1 MQPEERSQDPNAG
14 RAFAP
19 LAGMRVLDF
28 SQNVAGPYATQIL
41 GDMGADVIKVEPPG
55 GDAARTWGPPWVGED
70 SPVFQ
75 VANRNKRAVVLNLR
89 RDEDRERAQQL
100 AGEADVV
107 VEAFRRGVAE
117 RLGIGYET
125 VRAAN
130 PGVVYVSVTSH
141 GPTGPLRDDPGY
153 DSLFQARSGL
163 VSVTGEPEGNPVRV
177 GSSIVDLGTGVWVAT
192 GVLGALMERERT
204 GRGTHVTAALLDT
217 ALALMSYH
225 LTGCLATGEEPPR
238 MGTGIAMIAPSE
250 AFPCADGRSVMIA
263 GGNNA
268 AFARLCTALE
278 LDDLGAQ
285 PEYAQNAG
293 RVANREYLAE
303 VISERTRQLS
313 ADALLALLRA
323 HGVPAAPIH
332 SVASAVKDPQAIAS
346 GMLRRA
352 DHPHVAG
359 YVDVPSPLRWDG
371 QRATLRRFPPRL
383 GEHQGDVLEGDRG
396 WPEDERA
403 PADGKAVRTAA
414 RRPESAGPAQADPA
428 DSLACDA
435 VRQLL
440 AVAAAL
446 GTRDPGLLR
455 GSLADAA
462 SRCSPSQVDELLLM
476 SCFVTGFPAGLAA
489 FAAWA
494 ELRPSGARGRAE
506 GNGERG
512 DGTAAERGEKACR
525 AVYGSGYPRLMDHLS
540 DLHPD
545 LPGTVVEYG
554 YGAMMSRP
562 GLPLR
567 TRELCLVAMLVTWRA
582 EPQLRAHLRGA
593 LETGASVQDV
603 EAAVQA
609 GCATARSAGPGGEE
623 AATSALRT
631 WESLVQGNRERAR
644 C

>member
-1 MQPEERSQDPNAG
+1 MQPEERSQDPSAG
-14 RAFAP
+14 PAFAP

-313 ADALLALLRA
+313 AEALLALLRA

-346 GMLRRA
+346 GMLRKA

-403 PADGKAVRTAA
+403 SADGKAARTAA
-414 RRPESAGPAQADPA
+414 QP
-428 DSLACDA
+428 
-435 VRQLL
+435 LL

-446 GTRDPGLLR
+446 GTRDPRLVR

-462 SRCSPSQVDELLLM
+462 SRCNPPEVNELLLM

-494 ELRPSGARGRAE
+494 ELRPSGAAGRAE
-506 GNGERG
+506 GDGEAG
-512 DGTAAERGEKACR
+512 GSTATERGEQACR
-525 AVYGSGYPRLMDHLS
+525 AVYGSGYPRLMRHLS

-545 LPGTVVEYG
+545 LPRTVVEYG

-631 WESLVQGNRERAR
+631 WESLAQGHGERAR

>member
-1 MQPEERSQDPNAG
+1 MQPEERSQDPSAG
-14 RAFAP
+14 PAFAP

-130 PGVVYVSVTSH
+130 PGVVYASVTSH

-359 YVDVPSPLRWDG
+359 YVDVPSPLRWNG

-396 WPEDERA
+396 WPKDEGA
-403 PADGKAVRTAA
+403 SADRKAARTAVQ
-414 RRPESAGPAQADPA
+414 P
-428 DSLACDA
+428 
-435 VRQLL
+435 LL

-446 GTRDPGLLR
+446 GTRDPRLLR

-462 SRCSPSQVDELLLM
+462 SRCNPPEVDELLLM

-494 ELRPSGARGRAE
+494 ELRPSGAGDRAE
-506 GNGERG
+506 DDGERG

-525 AVYGSGYPRLMDHLS
+525 AVYGSGYPRLMRHLS

-593 LETGASVQDV
+593 LQTGASVQDV

-631 WESLVQGNRERAR
+631 WESLAQGHGERAR